1 MNKLEEM
8 FNSVEAS
15 EAFKEW
21 DKKNE
26 ATKKLLSKKE
36 VLCAMGDLASEII
49 DITSGENPHQTI
61 TFLAAIKVDS
71 IVNELF
77 RDGGEEQVY
86 ERI

>member
-1 MNKLEEM
+1 MNKLDEM

-15 EAFKEW
+15 EAFKEG

-36 VLCAMGDLASEII
+36 VLFAMRDLASEII
-49 DITSGENPHQTI
+49 DITSGENTHS
-61 TFLAAIKVDS
+61 AIKFLTAITVDR

-77 RDGGEEQVY
+77 QDEGEE
-86 ERI
+86 

>member
-49 DITSGENPHQTI
+49 DITSGENPHS
-61 TFLAAIKVDS
+61 AIKFLTAIIVDR

-77 RDGGEEQVY
+77 QDETE
-86 ERI
+86 